1 MRSRALG
8 ALSKELSNFFH
19 DAFVAAP
26 AGESGIALR
35 VSELMEQIDVGLS
48 SMLIIEFFGF
58 TFASYG
64 AALIQSDSFH
74 MAYGWIALVP
84 GIVAIGIGV
93 YQAIDHDLRVR
104 RSRKRLESLGNRDR
118 CEHVATI
125 RQSSV
130 IALPSWTRGW

>member
-1 MRSRALG
+1 MHSRALG

-26 AGESGIALR
+26 AEESGIALR
-35 VSELMEQIDVGLS
+35 VSELMEQIDVGPS
-48 SMLIIEFFGF
+48 SMLIIVFFGF

-74 MAYGWIALVP
+74 MAYDWIALVP

-93 YQAIDHDLRVR
+93 YQAIGGLSTVITTYAFA
-104 RSRKRLESLGNRDR
+104 G
-118 CEHVATI
+118 VA
-125 RQSSV
+125 SV
-130 IALPSWTRGW
+130 LNL

>member
-8 ALSKELSNFFH
+8 ALSKEISSKFFH

-26 AGESGIALR
+26 AGESAIALR

-48 SMLIIEFFGF
+48 SMLIIVFFGF

-84 GIVAIGIGV
+84 GIVVIGIGV
-93 YQAIDHDLRVR
+93 YQAIGGLSTVITTYAFA
-104 RSRKRLESLGNRDR
+104 G
-118 CEHVATI
+118 VA
-125 RQSSV
+125 SV
-130 IALPSWTRGW
+130 LNL